1 VAVVGGGSTY
11 TPELVDGLCDLEDRM
26 VVDDLVLLDPSDVRR
41 DVVGGLSERIL
52 RARGWGGTFSTTG
65 DPHAALE
72 GADFVVAQL
81 RIGGQAAR
89 HVDETL
95 PVGYGCLGQETVGA
109 GGFAKALRT
118 VPVVLGLAEE
128 MAARSNPGAWL
139 VDFTN
144 PVGIVTQALLDEGH
158 RAVGLCNVAIWAQRR
173 LGHYLG
179 VDPDDV
185 AIEHVGLNHLTWIR
199 SARIGGGTTAG
210 PDGAGGDGPGGADR
224 LDDLFERFGPE
235 LELESGVP
243 IDVLRMQH
251 ALPSYYVHYYY
262 QHDAEVAQ
270 QAAPGHRSRADVVAE
285 LETKLLEEYRD
296 PALVSKPAAL
306 SYRGGAFYSLAA
318 VRLMASL
325 HDGRGDVQ
333 VVDMRNDGAVPG
345 LPDDAVVETTAV
357 VDADGAHPL
366 PQRPLPPDMLGL
378 VQHAKAYERL
388 AVRAAC
394 SGSRDDVV
402 RALLGNP
409 LVGQYPLAA
418 ELADELLAANKDH
431 LPRFFPS

>member
-1 VAVVGGGSTY
+1 VGTKVVVVGGGSTY
-11 TPELVDGLCDLEDRM
+11 TPELVDGLCDVEDRM
-26 VVDDLVLLDPSDVRR
+26 VVDDLVLLDPSDERR
-41 DVVGGLSERIL
+41 EVVGGLSERIL
-52 RARGWGGTFSTTG
+52 RERGWRGTFSTTT

-72 GADFVVAQL
+72 GADFVVVQL

-95 PVGYGCLGQETVGA
+95 PVGYGCLGQETTGA
-109 GGFAKALRT
+109 GGLAKALRT
-118 VPVVLGLAEE
+118 VPIVLELAEE
-128 MAARSNPGAWL
+128 MAARANPGAWL

-179 VDPDDV
+179 VDPDSV
-185 AIEHVGLNHLTWIR
+185 AVEHVGLNHLTWIR
-199 SARIGGGTTAG
+199 SARVGAEG
-210 PDGAGGDGPGGADR
+210 DGAQDR

-235 LELESGVP
+235 LALESGVP
-243 IDVLRMQH
+243 IDLLRLQH

-270 QAAPGHRSRADVVAE
+270 QSAPGYRSRADVVAE
-285 LETKLLEEYRD
+285 LETKLLAEYRD
-296 PALVSKPAAL
+296 PALVSKPEAL
-306 SYRGGAFYSLAA
+306 SYRGGAYYSLAA
-318 VRLMASL
+318 IRLMASL
-325 HDGRGDVQ
+325 HDGSGDVQ
-333 VVDMRNDGAVPG
+333 VVDMRNDGAIPG
-345 LPDDAVVETTAV
+345 LPDDAVVETRAIV
-357 VDADGAHPL
+357 NADGAHPL
-366 PQRPLPPDMLGL
+366 PQRELAPEMLGL
-378 VQHAKAYERL
+378 IQHAKAYERL
-388 AVRAAC
+388 AVQAAC

-402 RALLGNP
+402 RALVANP

-418 ELADELLAANKDH
+418 DLADALLGANRHH

>member
-1 VAVVGGGSTY
+1 MGTKVAVVGGGSTY
-11 TPELVDGLCDLEDRM
+11 TPELVDGLCDLQDRM
-26 VVDDLVLLDPSDVRR
+26 VVDDLVLLDPSEVRR
-41 DVVGGLSERIL
+41 QVVGGLSERIL
-52 RARGWGGTFSTTG
+52 RARGWKGTFQTTA
-65 DPHAALE
+65 DPHDALE
-72 GADFVVAQL
+72 GADFVVVQL

-109 GGFAKALRT
+109 GGLAKALRT
-118 VPVVLGLAEE
+118 VPVVLELAEE
-128 MAARSNPGAWL
+128 MAARANRGAWL

-185 AIEHVGLNHLTWIR
+185 EVEHVGLNHLTWIR
-199 SARIGGGTTAG
+199 SARTGHTGGVDAG
-210 PDGAGGDGPGGADR
+210 MKGDDR
-224 LDDLFERFGPE
+224 LDELFERFGPE
-235 LELESGVP
+235 LALESGVP
-243 IDVLRMQH
+243 IDVLRLQH
-251 ALPSYYVHYYY
+251 ALPSYYLHYYY
-262 QHDAEVAQ
+262 EHDAEVAQ
-270 QAAPGHRSRADVVAE
+270 QSVQGYRSRADVVAE

-296 PALVSKPAAL
+296 PALVSKPAGL
-306 SYRGGAFYSLAA
+306 SHRGGAYYSLAA

-325 HDGRGDVQ
+325 HAGTGDVQ

-357 VDADGAHPL
+357 VDATGAHPL
-366 PQRPLPPDMLGL
+366 PQRALPPDMLGL

-402 RALLGNP
+402 RALLANP

-418 ELADELLAANKDH
+418 ELTDELLAANRGH

>member
-1 VAVVGGGSTY
+1 VGTKVVVVGGGSTY
-11 TPELVDGLCDLEDRM
+11 TPELVDGLCDVEDRM
-26 VVDDLVLLDPSDVRR
+26 PVGDLVLLDPSDLRR
-41 DVVGGLSERIL
+41 EVVGGLAERIL
-52 RARGWGGTFSTTG
+52 RTRGWGGSFSTTA

-72 GADFVVAQL
+72 GADFVVVQL

-95 PVGYGCLGQETVGA
+95 PVGYGCLGQETVGV
-109 GGFAKALRT
+109 GGLAKALRT
-118 VPVVLGLAEE
+118 VPVVLDLAEE
-128 MAARSNPGAWL
+128 MAARANPGAWM

-144 PVGIVTQALLDEGH
+144 PVGVVTQALLDEGH

-173 LGHYLG
+173 IGHYLG

-185 AIEHVGLNHLTWIR
+185 AVEHVGLNHLTWIR
-199 SARIGGGTTAG
+199 SARV
-210 PDGAGGDGPGGADR
+210 GGDGGVDR
-224 LDDLFERFGPE
+224 LGDLFERFGPE

-243 IDVLRMQH
+243 IDVLRLQE

-270 QAAPGHRSRADVVAE
+270 QSLPGHRSRAEVVAE
-285 LETKLLEEYRD
+285 LETTLLQEYRD
-296 PALVSKPAAL
+296 PALVSKPKKL

-325 HDGRGDVQ
+325 HAGTGDVQ
-333 VVDMRNDGAVPG
+333 VVDMRNDGAIPG

-366 PQRPLPPDMLGL
+366 PQRALSPEMLGL
-378 VQHAKAYERL
+378 VQHAKGYERL
-388 AVRAAC
+388 AVKAAC

-402 RALLGNP
+402 RALLANP

-418 ELADELLAANKDH
+418 DLADEVLGANRQH
-431 LPRFFPS
+431 LPRFFPA

>member
-1 VAVVGGGSTY
+1 MAVVGGGSTY

-41 DVVGGLSERIL
+41 DIVGGLSERIL
-52 RARGWGGTFSTTG
+52 RTRGWGGTFSATA
-65 DPHAALE
+65 DPHDALE
-72 GADFVVAQL
+72 GADFVVVQL

-128 MAARSNPGAWL
+128 MAARANSGAWL

-179 VDPDDV
+179 VDPDEV

-199 SARIGGGTTAG
+199 SARTGGGEGA
-210 PDGAGGDGPGGADR
+210 GAGGSGGADR

-243 IDVLRMQH
+243 VDVLRMQH

-285 LETKLLEEYRD
+285 IETRLLAEYRD
-296 PALVSKPAAL
+296 PALVTKPAAL
-306 SYRGGAFYSLAA
+306 SYRGGAYYSLAA

-325 HDGRGDVQ
+325 HDGRGDIQ
-333 VVDMRNDGAVPG
+333 VVDMRNDGAMPG

-366 PQRPLPPDMLGL
+366 PQRPLPPEMLGL

-394 SGSRDDVV
+394 SGSREDVV
-402 RALLGNP
+402 RALLANP

-418 ELADELLAANKDH
+418 ELADELLAANKDY
-431 LPRFFPS
+431 LPRFFPA

>member
-11 TPELVDGLCDLEDRM
+11 TPELVDGLCDLEDRI
-26 VVDDLVLLDPSDVRR
+26 VVDDLVLLDPSEMRR
-41 DVVGGLSERIL
+41 EVVGGLSERIL
-52 RARGWGGTFSTTG
+52 RERGWGGTFAATA

-72 GADFVVAQL
+72 GADFVVVQL

-109 GGFAKALRT
+109 GGLAKALRT
-118 VPVVLGLAEE
+118 VPVVLELAEE
-128 MAARSNPGAWL
+128 MAARANPGAWL
-139 VDFTN
+139 IDFTN

-173 LGHYLG
+173 IGHYLG
-179 VDPDDV
+179 VDPDEV
-185 AIEHVGLNHLTWIR
+185 AVEHVGLNHLTWIR
-199 SARIGGGTTAG
+199 STRTGGAGGVDGAG
-210 PDGAGGDGPGGADR
+210 PDR
-224 LDDLFERFGPE
+224 LDELFDRFGPE
-235 LELESGVP
+235 VELESGVSL
-243 IDVLRMQH
+243 DVLRLQH

-262 QHDAEVAQ
+262 GHDAEVVQ
-270 QAAPGHRSRADVVAE
+270 QSAPGYRSRADVVSE

-306 SYRGGAFYSLAA
+306 SYRGGAYYSLAA

-325 HDGRGDVQ
+325 HAGTGDVQ

-357 VDADGAHPL
+357 VDAEGAHPL
-366 PQRPLPPDMLGL
+366 PQRELPSEMLGL

-402 RALLGNP
+402 RALLANP

-418 ELADELLAANKDH
+418 ELADELLAANKGY
-431 LPRFFPS
+431 LPRFFAS

>member
-1 VAVVGGGSTY
+1 
-11 TPELVDGLCDLEDRM
+11 
-26 VVDDLVLLDPSDVRR
+26 
-41 DVVGGLSERIL
+41 
-52 RARGWGGTFSTTG
+52 
-65 DPHAALE
+65 
-72 GADFVVAQL
+72 
-81 RIGGQAAR
+81 
-89 HVDETL
+89 
-95 PVGYGCLGQETVGA
+95 
-109 GGFAKALRT
+109 
-118 VPVVLGLAEE
+118 
-128 MAARSNPGAWL
+128 
-139 VDFTN
+139 
-144 PVGIVTQALLDEGH
+144 
-158 RAVGLCNVAIWAQRR
+158 
-173 LGHYLG
+173 
-179 VDPDDV
+179 
-185 AIEHVGLNHLTWIR
+185 
-199 SARIGGGTTAG
+199 
-210 PDGAGGDGPGGADR
+210 
-224 LDDLFERFGPE
+224 
-235 LELESGVP
+235 
-243 IDVLRMQH
+243 MQH

-325 HDGRGDVQ
+325 HDARGDIQ

-394 SGSRDDVV
+394 SGSRQDVV
-402 RALLGNP
+402 RALLANP

-418 ELADELLAANKDH
+418 ELADDLLAANKDH

>member
-1 VAVVGGGSTY
+1 MGTKVVVVGGGSTY
-11 TPELVDGLCDLEDRM
+11 TPELVDGLCDVEDRM
-26 VVDDLVLLDPSDVRR
+26 AVDELVLLDPSEERR

-52 RARGWGGTFSTTG
+52 RQRGWAGSFAATA
-65 DPHAALE
+65 DPHRALE
-72 GADFVVAQL
+72 GADFVVVQL

-95 PVGYGCLGQETVGA
+95 PVGYGCLGQETTGA
-109 GGFAKALRT
+109 GGLAKALRT
-118 VPVVLGLAEE
+118 VPIVLELAEE
-128 MAARSNPGAWL
+128 MAQRANPGAWL

-173 LGHYLG
+173 IGHYLG
-179 VDPDDV
+179 VDPDTV
-185 AIEHVGLNHLTWIR
+185 AVEHVGLNHLTWIR
-199 SARIGGGTTAG
+199 SAHV
-210 PDGAGGDGPGGADR
+210 GARGDGPDR

-235 LELESGVP
+235 LELESGIPV
-243 IDVLRMQH
+243 DLLRLQH

-262 QHDAEVAQ
+262 QHDAEVAAQ
-270 QAAPGHRSRADVVAE
+270 SAPGHRSRADVVAE
-285 LETKLLEEYRD
+285 LEATLLEQYRD
-296 PALVSKPAAL
+296 PALVSKPDAL
-306 SYRGGAFYSLAA
+306 SFRGGAYYSLAA

-325 HDGRGDVQ
+325 HAGTGDVQ
-333 VVDMRNDGAVPG
+333 VVDMRNDGAIPG

-357 VDADGAHPL
+357 VDASGAHPL
-366 PQRPLPPDMLGL
+366 PQRSLPPEMLGL

-388 AVRAAC
+388 AVLAAS

-402 RALLGNP
+402 RALLANP

-418 ELADELLAANKDH
+418 DLADALLAANRHH
-431 LPRFFPS
+431 LPRFFRP